1 MGAILNNTRSEL
13 EQRRTPTADTAEVM
27 GDKRTVE
34 GHAAAS
40 NKFMA
45 DLAKD
50 EEDEYGNSFQ
60 LPPEIESAMAK
71 AADQAEMRS
80 PETPRKAVK
89 TNYAAT
95 PGSKRKRDE
104 DSLPTPVTGNKAISG
119 YNRASN
125 DDDVFGTPSTTLRG
139 DISNGNDRFGF
150 RSPSSTPTQ
159 FAQPRD
165 STAASEDRGERAQQN
180 YDITDEVMDL
190 LSDEQIDEEVT
201 FNLKELLNKHALKIS
216 GISKGRDITRVAL
229 KAKDA
234 KIAEL
239 QQKINALET
248 ERDLDKRILRH
259 YKSDMAESVERRRG
273 RGRGRGKG

>member
-1 MGAILNNTRSEL
+1 
-13 EQRRTPTADTAEVM
+13 V
-27 GDKRTVE
+27 
-34 GHAAAS
+34 AAS
-40 NKFMA
+40 NKFIA
-45 DLAKD
+45 DLAQG
-50 EEDEYGNSFQ
+50 EEDEYGSSFE
-60 LPPEIESAMAK
+60 LPPEMESAMAK
-71 AADQAEMRS
+71 AAEQAEMRS
-80 PETPRKAVK
+80 PETPRKAAK
-89 TNYAAT
+89 TSYAAT

-125 DDDVFGTPSTTLRG
+125 DDDIFGTPSATLRG
-139 DISNGNDRFGF
+139 DISNVNDRFGF
-150 RSPSSTPTQ
+150 RSPSSTPSQ

-190 LSDEQIDEEVT
+190 LRDQQIDEEVT